1 MGRRVRRIQAFAG
14 SCCGDDWSCLLCSGV
29 SCWHHDPS
37 PGELS
42 QICDQCWNPIDFP
55 KEDLTDD

>member
-1 MGRRVRRIQAFAG
+1 MRRIQAFAG